1 MRIRILSIIINV
13 VSVWSIN
20 SKRIHVN
27 LIQPENSI
35 YQHKKPQQPSNNFP
49 HFPSKSLENDKHHYK
64 ISCNSKD
71 IRCNEINNVSNDFHQ
86 FIPIP
91 NIKVKSL
98 CRWEVNYTNVANRIP
113 NKITEIICSSEDSSC
128 GNREYFCRQV
138 NVQMTVGYYEKANQ
152 YSEDWYALYQRNLTI
167 GVGCSCV
174 LKTQPTFGVLYG
186 SAPLEKKRSFAP
198 LNKKILV

>member
-1 MRIRILSIIINV
+1 MYKMHLHIFVIIYFYISRNV
-13 VSVWSIN
+13 N
-20 SKRIHVN
+20 GQ
-27 LIQPENSI
+27 LT
-35 YQHKKPQQPSNNFP
+35 NNFP
-49 HFPSKSLENDKHHYK
+49 HLSQ
-64 ISCNSKD
+64 
-71 IRCNEINNVSNDFHQ
+71 EINNVSNDFHQ

-138 NVQMTVGYYEKANQ
+138 NVEMTVGYYEKANQ